1 VTPGPWRPLACL
13 AGQVLLLWGAAAAV
27 DVGGLTP
34 DGSGPYLF
42 AAAGLT
48 IGWSSWGLVATFVT
62 GLVGRLAGD
71 PDVQRGAAWFGAVVS
86 VPFGL
91 LGLVAA
97 VAWLAGTTYAADV
110 LMAAALAIGGVLPLL
125 PLVGLLRA
133 RRTA

>member
-1 VTPGPWRPLACL
+1 VTAHPWRPLACL
-13 AGQVLLLWGAAAAV
+13 AAQALLLWAAAAAV

-34 DGSGPYLF
+34 DGSWPYLF
-42 AAAGLT
+42 AAASLT
-48 IGWSSWGLVATFVT
+48 IWSACGLAATFVT
-62 GLVGRLAGD
+62 GLVGRLADD

-125 PLVGLLRA
+125 PLVGLLCA